1 MTDRQRRKLLANLR
15 ALRAFEAVGHH
26 RSFTAAANELAVSQ
40 GAVSHQVKQLEERL
54 GRRLLE
60 RNARGVGL
68 TSEGSLLL
76 DVCARA
82 FEEIAGALSLI
93 GQENG
98 TQILRIRTGPFF
110 AMEVLV
116 PRMAGFLERNPGI
129 QLHLSNLE
137 ERSGGQ
143 EREDAQIKYCLH
155 PPAGH
160 YAIEILRERLVPVCS
175 PALLASVARGENLLF
190 SQSVARLHYRNA
202 SDWKNWLTH
211 NNLQE
216 TRTNAN
222 LFFDDQHT
230 LLAAARSGH
239 GIGFSHRA
247 FVEADIARG
256 TLCVLSEDMFQPEE
270 CYMFICPKESM
281 ATNPALARFRDWL
294 LEEVAAIR

>member
-1 MTDRQRRKLLANLR
+1 MTERQRRKQLANLR

-40 GAVSHQVKQLEERL
+40 GAVSHQIKHLEERL

-60 RNARGVGL
+60 RNARGVSL

-82 FEEIAGALSLI
+82 FEEIANALSLI
-93 GQENG
+93 GQEND
-98 TQILRIRTGPFF
+98 TRILRIRTGPFF

-116 PRMAGFLERNPGI
+116 PRMAAFLAQNPGI
-129 QLHLSNLE
+129 QLHLINLE

-143 EREDAQIKYCLH
+143 EREDAQIKYCLN
-155 PPAGH
+155 PPAGQH
-160 YAIEILRERLVPVCS
+160 AIEVLRERLVPVCS
-175 PALLASVARGENLLF
+175 PALLASVEPDTDILF
-190 SQSVARLHYRNA
+190 SQNVARLHYRDA
-202 SDWKNWLTH
+202 SDWKNWFAH

-216 TRTNAN
+216 TRTIAN

-247 FVEADIARG
+247 FVEADVARG
-256 TLCVLSEDMFQPEE
+256 TLCILSEDMFQPEE
-270 CYMFICPKESM
+270 SYKFICTKESM
-281 ATNPALARFRDWL
+281 NGNPALARFRDWL
-294 LEEVAAIR
+294 IEEVQAIR

>member
-1 MTDRQRRKLLANLR
+1 MTDRHHRRHLANLR

-26 RSFTAAANELAVSQ
+26 RSFTAAASELSVSQ

-60 RNARGVGL
+60 RNSRGVSL
-68 TSEGSLLL
+68 TAEGSLLL
-76 DVCARA
+76 DACARA
-82 FEEIAGALSLI
+82 FDDVANVLSLI
-93 GQENG
+93 GQE
-98 TQILRIRTGPFF
+98 TEAKVLRIRTGPFF

-116 PRMAGFLERNPGI
+116 PRMAGFLEQNPGI

-137 ERSGGQ
+137 ARSGAV
-143 EREDAQIKYCLH
+143 EREDAQIKYCIH
-155 PPAGH
+155 PPAGD
-160 YAIEILRERLVPVCS
+160 YAVEVLRERLVPVCS
-175 PALLASVARGENLLF
+175 PALLASVKQASDLLF
-190 SQSVARLHYRNA
+190 SRSVARLHYRNA
-202 SDWKNWLTH
+202 DDWKNWLTH

-216 TRTNAN
+216 TQTNAN

-256 TLCVLSEDMFQPEE
+256 TLCVLSEETFQPEE
-270 CYMFICPKESM
+270 SYKFICPKESM
-281 ATNPALARFRDWL
+281 EANPALARFRDWL
-294 LEEVAAIR
+294 LREIETVR